1 MKQPWNCKMTSPS
14 DAFPIKLGTWILC
27 FSCVF
32 QIEILHI
39 KTCIQQKLPTIF
51 HQHIPKFLDYQWAIQ
66 VSSPWVGFA
75 GHKRASLQ
83 LRKTYGTWVLG
94 LAYPWIS
101 TGSGDV
107 ISIWGALKGEK
118 VLIRRGLE
126 FFFSDDSKRDLFGN
140 SLLLSGGWQYDPF
153 LLAKNPIFLAEAI
166 TFPLDKL
173 FLTYC
178 SICSFHKKLILSVQ
192 IEIVGAES
200 RLHPWAVSPS
210 LCPPRWRHPGDRG
223 WRGRIWG
230 ASKPLETN
238 FSATKNPQKM
248 EVSPATFRVSTSF
261 TISNGWFLY
270 PYPRPLPKAIV
281 TMMSCRRRRIQN
293 QHLVATQQHST
304 LIPSGQLT

>member
-1 MKQPWNCKMTSPS
+1 MVIFIDETTVELQNDLPEF

-39 KTCIQQKLPTIF
+39 KTCIQQKWPIIF
-51 HQHIPKFLDYQWAIQ
+51 HKHSPKFLDYQWTIQ

-126 FFFSDDSKRDLFGN
+126 VFFFWWLETRLVWKHSPSFWWLTIRPFFAGKKSHIPCWSYHFSIRQTVSYLLFH
-140 SLLLSGGWQYDPF
+140 
-153 LLAKNPIFLAEAI
+153 
-166 TFPLDKL
+166 L
-173 FLTYC
+173 FL
-178 SICSFHKKLILSVQ
+178 S
-192 IEIVGAES
+192 
-200 RLHPWAVSPS
+200 
-210 LCPPRWRHPGDRG
+210 
-223 WRGRIWG
+223 
-230 ASKPLETN
+230 
-238 FSATKNPQKM
+238 
-248 EVSPATFRVSTSF
+248 
-261 TISNGWFLY
+261 
-270 PYPRPLPKAIV
+270 
-281 TMMSCRRRRIQN
+281 
-293 QHLVATQQHST
+293 
-304 LIPSGQLT
+304 